1 MSIVRKTELY
11 ILMVILAAG
20 PVGIAEETKA
30 PDQPPE
36 GPFGYTLIRTADDA
50 LADIDLFLSNESCQV
65 CHERQFKEVNG
76 SMHSAAHVDPLYRRF
91 AELARKEAGE
101 KVYTYCSGCH
111 SATGV
116 TTGLIPA
123 QHDPDLPPEAKA
135 GVTCDVCHQ
144 ISTLTG
150 HEGPWG
156 EPGNA
161 SFVLEQ
167 SRVKFGDS
175 GEVAENRLH
184 TGEKKDYFN
193 KAEYCAS
200 CHTVIH
206 PVNGLRIEQTYDE
219 WKASVYAKNDIQCQ
233 DCHMRSVEDALKV
246 AETLRPVVVEGQRA
260 VEGKTR
266 PIFPHYFVG
275 GNSNADR
282 LANGPMHAEMAEQ
295 RLKTATRIEVKAP
308 AKAAAGKEIELEVL
322 VHNVAAGHNIPTG
335 VTELR
340 EMWVGWRILDENG
353 KVLFHNDGLDEQGEI
368 GQGVIRFG
376 AIATDK
382 SGTATFKPW
391 EMTGFLWK
399 KTVPP
404 KSFTQ
409 DRVTLKLPEGVS
421 GKVTVEATLRYRSA
435 PPGVVAQVMQDEAFT
450 PKIVEMSKT
459 EVSVAVE

>member
-1 MSIVRKTELY
+1 MSAIKSRK
-11 ILMVILAAG
+11 
-20 PVGIAEETKA
+20 
-30 PDQPPE
+30 
-36 GPFGYTLIRTADDA
+36 
-50 LADIDLFLSNESCQV
+50 
-65 CHERQFKEVNG
+65 
-76 SMHSAAHVDPLYRRF
+76 
-91 AELARKEAGE
+91 
-101 KVYTYCSGCH
+101 
-111 SATGV
+111 
-116 TTGLIPA
+116 
-123 QHDPDLPPEAKA
+123 
-135 GVTCDVCHQ
+135 
-144 ISTLTG
+144 LTG

-167 SRVKFGDS
+167 GRVKFGDS

-184 TGEKKDYFN
+184 TGEKKDFFN

-219 WKASVYAKNDIQCQ
+219 WKSSVYAKNDIQCQ

-260 VEGKTR
+260 IEGKTR

-295 RLKTATRIEVKAP
+295 RLKTATRIELKAP

-340 EMWVGWRILDENG
+340 EMWVGLRILDENG
-353 KVLFHNDGLDEQGEI
+353 KVLFRNDGLDEQGEI
-368 GQGVIRFG
+368 RQGVIRFG
-376 AIATDK
+376 AIAKDK
-382 SGTATFKPW
+382 SGKATYKPW

-409 DRVTLKLPEGVS
+409 DSVTVKLPEGVS
-421 GKVTVEATLRYRSA
+421 GKVNVEATLLYRSA

-459 EVSVAVE
+459 QGEYRGTSSRRRRRWRPAERGGQWDAIPAFARQATLAPRHPEHFHPR